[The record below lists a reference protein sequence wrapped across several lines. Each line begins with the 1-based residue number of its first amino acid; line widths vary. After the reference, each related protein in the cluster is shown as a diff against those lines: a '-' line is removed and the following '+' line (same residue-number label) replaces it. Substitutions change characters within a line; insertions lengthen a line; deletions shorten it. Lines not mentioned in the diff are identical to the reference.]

1 MITSSCVS
9 ILWMRTRAKARD
21 YIRTKRCSQNV
32 VAGFSPR
39 SHSVY
44 LLQAVVHVEFDRM
57 GRHAETRDFLLFQR
71 DIGIDHIVAE
81 DATLGQETAI
91 LVQMRKRLVE

>member
-57 GRHAETRDFLLFQR
+57 GRHAETRDFLLLQR

-81 DATLGQETAI
+81 DATPGQETAI